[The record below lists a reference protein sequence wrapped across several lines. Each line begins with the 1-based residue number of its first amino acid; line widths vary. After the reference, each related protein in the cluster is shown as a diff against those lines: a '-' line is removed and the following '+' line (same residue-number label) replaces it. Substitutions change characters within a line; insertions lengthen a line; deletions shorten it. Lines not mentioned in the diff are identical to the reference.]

1 MSVPMVSAG
10 APEVER
16 DQVSPSPKPGA
27 GAVRR
32 KRPSWGRKQRLIGLA
47 AVAPALI
54 IVLGVMVY
62 PVVFDLYISL
72 NKSNGVSYVWRG
84 LGNYL
89 DLVADPIVQGVFLT
103 NLKFLISVPLVV
115 FAAILVSV
123 LLFERVRGWKF
134 FRVVFFIPSV
144 LSAAVIGIMFK
155 STFGYNGPV
164 NALITAV
171 GGHPIN
177 FFSNANLAISVIV
190 LALVWSGFGYQALI
204 VLSGLTAID
213 PAVFEAAAVDG
224 AGWWKRLWHITL
236 PNIRRVLGF
245 VFIINILYTFSAL
258 FGFIF
263 VMTAGGPGYDTT
275 TLDYLI
281 YLKAFS
287 GSDLGSG
294 AALAVLVFLLIGL
307 LTILQVKVFKVSEED

>member
-1 MSVPMVSAG
+1 MTISEQMVAAAEPAKPTG
-10 APEVER
+10 PAPHRVSWRRR
-16 DQVSPSPKPGA
+16 DK
-27 GAVRR
+27 
-32 KRPSWGRKQRLIGLA
+32 LIGLG

-54 IVLGVMVY
+54 IVLGFMLY
-62 PVVFDLYISL
+62 PVFFALYISL
-72 NKSNGVSYVWRG
+72 NDSNGVSYTWIG
-84 LGNYL
+84 LANYWSL
-89 DLVADPIVQGVFLT
+89 LTDPLVHQVFLT
-103 NLKFLISVPLVV
+103 NLKYLIAVPLVIFV
-115 FAAILVSV
+115 SVIVSV
-123 LLFERVRGWKF
+123 LLFERVRGWKV
-134 FRVVFFIPSV
+134 FRVIYFVPSV

-164 NALITAV
+164 NGVITAL

-177 FFSNANLAISVIV
+177 FFTSANLAITVIII
-190 LALVWSGFGYQALI
+190 ALVWSGFGYQALI

-213 PAVFEAAAVDG
+213 PAVFEAATVDG
-224 AGWWKRLWHITL
+224 AGWWQRLWYITL

-245 VFIINILYTFSAL
+245 VFIINVLYTFSSL

-287 GSDLGSG
+287 SSDLGSG
-294 AALAVLVFLLIGL
+294 AALAILVFLLIGI
-307 LTILQVKVFKVSEED
+307 LTVLQVRVFKIGED